1 MIKAAEYRAIA
12 AKFRRE
18 AMETSLPQK
27 RLRALNAAQR
37 WDELAQEIE
46 VTVAPGAVLGGRR
59 ATWFS

>member
-1 MIKAAEYRAIA
+1 MNKVAEYRGIA

-18 AMETSLPQK
+18 AMETSLPLK

-37 WDELAQEIE
+37 WDDLAQEIE
-46 VTVAPGAVLGGRR
+46 VTVAPGAVLGSRP